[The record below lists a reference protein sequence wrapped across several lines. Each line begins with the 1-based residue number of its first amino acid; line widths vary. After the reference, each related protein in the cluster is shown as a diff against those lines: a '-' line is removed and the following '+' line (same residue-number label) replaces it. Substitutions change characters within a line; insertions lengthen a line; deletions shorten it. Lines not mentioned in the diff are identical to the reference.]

1 MKLFE
6 KNKHDII
13 IAVTEST
20 KNPYF
25 NMLEKKETI
34 YNFQK
39 KIKRNFFIR
48 QNLPKVY
55 DMTTFFYI
63 LKCGFIRKKNSLH
76 QGKIGGITIPRIR
89 ATDIDTVIDL
99 KFARFINKNLSN
111 Y

>member
-1 MKLFE
+1 MATGRKG
-6 KNKHDII
+6 
-13 IAVTEST
+13 
-20 KNPYF
+20 
-25 NMLEKKETI
+25 KKG
-34 YNFQK
+34 NNLQLSK
-39 KIKRNFFIR
+39 KDKKKFFIR

-99 KFARFINKNLSN
+99 KFARFINKNLCN

>member
-1 MKLFE
+1 MGLNDEQIIIILPTTSPNRKLSDISKGMKLFE

-39 KIKRNFFIR
+39 KIKRNF
-48 QNLPKVY
+48 L
-55 DMTTFFYI
+55 
-63 LKCGFIRKKNSLH
+63 
-76 QGKIGGITIPRIR
+76 
-89 ATDIDTVIDL
+89 
-99 KFARFINKNLSN
+99 
-111 Y
+111 